1 MKNKFLKYCSL
12 FALAFVLNMATVNDV
27 QAQCPMCKL
36 SAEQNLKDGGTAGK
50 GLNTGILYMFSAPYL
65 LVGGIAYFWWINRKK
80 EEDDEDFGNG
90 FSNN

>member
-12 FALAFVLNMATVNDV
+12 FALAFVLNMTSVNV
-27 QAQCPMCKL
+27 VEAQCPMCKL

-50 GLNTGILYMFSAPYL
+50 GLNAGILYMFSAPYL
-65 LVGGIAYFWWINRKK
+65 LVGGIAYFWWINRKQ
-80 EEDDEDFGNG
+80 EEDDDEFGG

>member
-12 FALAFVLNMATVNDV
+12 FALTLVLNMSSVNEA

-50 GLNTGILYMFSAPYL
+50 GLNAGILYMFSAPYL
-65 LVGGIAYFWWINRKK
+65 LVGGIAYFWYINRKK
-80 EEDDEDFGNG
+80 EEDEDDFGDS
-90 FSNN
+90 FSKN